1 MSKNTLKK
9 QRVPNSERRRSSIKS
24 VLDSALNLF
33 VTGGYDSTSM
43 DDIAGQ
49 AGLTKGAVYFY
60 FKDKLSLLEALLER
74 TDAELIDPIIA
85 KIGASNGSARDRIVM
100 LTNWF
105 ARVGADRKELPLL
118 HVLVSLEM
126 HGRGNKVEEMVRKT
140 YKDLQNAIA
149 EVTRVGQKSG
159 EFTTD
164 IPPDYQ
170 AAVVVAL
177 IDGLLLEW
185 HRRGDQLDG
194 RALAHGARNMILNG
208 IAATRQ
214 PA

>member
-1 MSKNTLKK
+1 M
-9 QRVPNSERRRSSIKS
+9 
-24 VLDSALNLF
+24 LDSALKLF
-33 VTGGYDSTSM
+33 VTQGYDATSM
-43 DDIAGQ
+43 DDIARM

-60 FKDKLSLLEALLER
+60 FKDKLSLLDALLER

-85 KIGASNGSARDRIVM
+85 KLGRESGSARDRIVL

-105 ARVGADRKELPLL
+105 ARVGAERKELPLL

-126 HGRGNKVEEMVRKT
+126 HGRGNIVEERVRST
-140 YKDLQNAIA
+140 YKRLQSAIA
-149 EVTRVGQKSG
+149 DVARTGQQDG

-164 IPPDYQ
+164 VPPDYQ
-170 AAVVVAL
+170 AAIIVSL
-177 IDGLLLEW
+177 IDGLLIEW

-208 IAATRQ
+208 IAAERQ

>member
-1 MSKNTLKK
+1 MAENSVKK
-9 QRVPNSERRRSSIKS
+9 QRVPNSERRRSSIQS
-24 VLDSALNLF
+24 VLDSALKLF
-33 VTGGYDSTSM
+33 VTQGYDATSM
-43 DDIAGQ
+43 DDIARL

-60 FKDKLSLLEALLER
+60 FKDKLSLLDALLER

-85 KIGASNGSARDRIVM
+85 KIRRESGSARDRIVL

-105 ARVGADRKELPLL
+105 ARVGAERKELPLL

-126 HGRGNKVEEMVRKT
+126 HGRGNSVEERVRST
-140 YKDLQNAIA
+140 YQNLQSAIA
-149 EVTRVGQKSG
+149 EVARAGQRDG

-164 IPPDYQ
+164 VGPDYQ
-170 AAVVVAL
+170 AAIIVSL
-177 IDGLLLEW
+177 IDGLLIEW

-208 IAATRQ
+208 IATKRQ